1 MNLSSLDSQITFL
14 YFKDLNEAVG
24 FFEDILKLELVDD
37 QGAARIY
44 RLSGGAFI
52 GIVDE
57 SEGHC
62 KSQESNAVLITI
74 VTEDVKGW
82 YDYLV
87 SKGVKMETPVKRPE
101 SFPVE
106 CFFFKGPG
114 GYDFEIQR
122 FLKEETAKAFK
133 S

>member
-14 YFKDLNEAVG
+14 YFKDLKEAVG

>member
-1 MNLSSLDSQITFL
+1 MLPCRLDSQITFL
-14 YFKDLNEAVG
+14 YFKDLAEAAF
-24 FFEDILKLELVDD
+24 FFEDILKLELVGD
-37 QGAARIY
+37 QGAAKIY
-44 RLSGGAFI
+44 RLCGNAFI

-57 SEGHC
+57 KEGHC
-62 KSQESNAVLITI
+62 RAQEKNAVLITI
-74 VTEDVKGW
+74 VAEKVQEW

-87 SKGVKMETPVKRPE
+87 SRGVRMETPVQRPE

-114 GYDFEIQR
+114 GYEFEIQR
-122 FLKEETAKAFK
+122 FLKEETARQF

>member
-1 MNLSSLDSQITFL
+1 MLPCRFDSQITFL
-14 YFKDLNEAVG
+14 YFKDLAEAAF

-37 QGAARIY
+37 QGAAKIY
-44 RLSGGAFI
+44 RHCGNTFI
-52 GIVDE
+52 RIVDE
-57 SEGHC
+57 KEGLC
-62 KSQESNAVLITI
+62 RAQEENGVLITI
-74 VTEDVKGW
+74 VAEKVQEW

-87 SKGVKMETPVKRPE
+87 SRGVPMETPVQRPE

-114 GYDFEIQR
+114 GYEFEIQR
-122 FLKEETAKAFK
+122 FLKEETARQF